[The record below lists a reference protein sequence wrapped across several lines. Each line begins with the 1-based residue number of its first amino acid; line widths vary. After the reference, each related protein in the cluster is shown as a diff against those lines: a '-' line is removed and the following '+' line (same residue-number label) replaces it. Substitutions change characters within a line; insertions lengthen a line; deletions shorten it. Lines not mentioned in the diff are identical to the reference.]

1 MSTARRKGRQWTTVT
16 ALAALLAT
24 GLPATALADGVGG
37 QSRHLTGTLAS
48 GADYVIDVPAHWNG
62 TVLLFSHGYRPAGM
76 DNPAADAPDDA
87 TRALLL
93 GRGYALAGSSY
104 ATTGWAGEQAVP
116 DQLNTLDA
124 FARRVGRAR
133 TTLAWGESY
142 GGLVTTALAERH
154 SDRLDGSL
162 SVCGLVHGG
171 VANWNNTLDPVHALK
186 TLLAPGSGT
195 PLVGFRN
202 QREARNASAALSAV
216 VQRAQ
221 GGEQGRARIA
231 LAAALHNI
239 PSWNDPDLPRPE
251 PGDPADAERAQ
262 YPVIQSLIAG
272 PAFSWRQEAE
282 SRAGGNMSWNTGVDY
297 SQMLRHSV
305 NYQQVKDLYKTAGL
319 SLQGDLRA
327 LAKAPRIRA
336 DHEAVAYIER
346 NLTLSGRLRTPQLNI
361 HTTGDPLVP
370 VQTESAYRHA
380 ADRTGS
386 SRLLRQAYVDNAGH
400 CTFSPGELAAAV
412 KALDHRVHTGH
423 WGDTSPHAL
432 NASARTA
439 DPASPARYLPYVP
452 ARYPRPYYPARTPGD
467 GSDGW
472 PGSENRTQPRHS
484 EGSPPRRAPSTAA
497 VR

>member
-1 MSTARRKGRQWTTVT
+1 MSTARSKGRQRTTV
-16 ALAALLAT
+16 AVLAALLAT
-24 GLPATALADGVGG
+24 GLPAPALADGAGG
-37 QSRHLTGTLAS
+37 QARHLTGTLAS

-62 TVLLFSHGYRPAGM
+62 TVLLFSHGYRPSGT

-87 TRALLL
+87 TRTLLL
-93 GRGYALAGSSY
+93 RRGYALAGSSY

-142 GGLVTTALAERH
+142 GGHVTTALAERH
-154 SDRLDGSL
+154 SERLDGSL

-171 VANWNNTLDPVHALK
+171 VANWNNTLDPAYALK
-186 TLLAPGSGT
+186 TLLAPGSDT
-195 PLVGFRN
+195 PLTGFRD
-202 QREARNASAALSAV
+202 QEEARNASAALSAA

-239 PSWNDPDLPRPE
+239 PAWNDPDGPRPE
-251 PGDPADAERAQ
+251 PGDHTAAERAQ
-262 YPVIQSLIAG
+262 YPVVQSLLTG

-297 SQMLRHSV
+297 TDMLRHSV
-305 NYQQVKDLYKTAGL
+305 NYPQVKVLYESAGL
-319 SLQGDLRA
+319 SLQDDLAA
-327 LAKAPRIRA
+327 LAKAPRIHA
-336 DHEAVAYIER
+336 DRDAVAYIER
-346 NLTLSGRLRTPQLNI
+346 HITLSGRLRTPQLNI

-370 VQTESAYRHA
+370 VQTESAYRGA

-412 KALDHRVHTGH
+412 KALDHRVHTGR

-439 DPASPARYLPYVP
+439 DPSSPARYLPYRP
-452 ARYPRPYYPARTPGD
+452 APYPRPYYLPRTPGN
-467 GSDGW
+467 GSHSK
-472 PGSENRTQPRHS
+472 PGSENRT
-484 EGSPPRRAPSTAA
+484 
-497 VR
+497 

>member
-1 MSTARRKGRQWTTVT
+1 MSTARSKGRRRTTVA

-24 GLPATALADGVGG
+24 GLPVTALADGAGG
-37 QSRHLTGTLAS
+37 QTRHLTGTLAS

-62 TVLLFSHGYRPAGM
+62 TVLLFSHGYRPAGT

-202 QREARNASAALSAV
+202 RGRPRNASRRTECRRP
-216 VQRAQ
+216 RAQ
-221 GGEQGRARIA
+221 GGERGRARIA

-239 PSWNDPDLPRPE
+239 PRWNDPALPRPE

-262 YPVIQSLIAG
+262 YPVIQSLVAVPPSPG
-272 PAFSWRQEAE
+272 VRRPNPAQAATCPGTPAWTTRRCCALGQ
-282 SRAGGNMSWNTGVDY
+282 VP
-297 SQMLRHSV
+297 
-305 NYQQVKDLYKTAGL
+305 QVKVFTRRRDCPWKATCAHSRGP
-319 SLQGDLRA
+319 
-327 LAKAPRIRA
+327 LASARTPRPSPTSSA
-336 DHEAVAYIER
+336 TS
-346 NLTLSGRLRTPQLNI
+346 TLSGRLRKPQLNI
-361 HTTGDPLVP
+361 HTTGDALDAGPD
-370 VQTESAYRHA
+370 QSAYRRA
-380 ADRTGS
+380 ADRGREATGCCG
-386 SRLLRQAYVDNAGH
+386 RR
-400 CTFSPGELAAAV
+400 
-412 KALDHRVHTGH
+412 
-423 WGDTSPHAL
+423 TS
-432 NASARTA
+432 T
-439 DPASPARYLPYVP
+439 
-452 ARYPRPYYPARTPGD
+452 TPG
-467 GSDGW
+467 
-472 PGSENRTQPRHS
+472 T
-484 EGSPPRRAPSTAA
+484 APS
-497 VR
+497 RPPSRSPR